1 MSMESRIVTLDTIN
15 SGAVI
20 DLFTEE
26 FDKLLAN
33 VADDNTE
40 ADKVR
45 SISIKLSVKPS
56 KDRSKADTK
65 VEVTSRLAPLKPH
78 ESFIVLSSD
87 GSKVQAF
94 TTSPAK
100 QQELPGVE
108 AENVRQFPQAAG
120 GSK

>member
-1 MSMESRIVTLDTIN
+1 MESRMVTLDTIN

-33 VADDNTE
+33 IADENTDS
-40 ADKVR
+40 DKTR
-45 SISIKLSVKPS
+45 SITIKLSVKPK

-78 ESFIVLSSD
+78 ESMIVLSSD
-87 GSKVQAF
+87 GKKVQAF
-94 TTSPAK
+94 TIDDAK
-100 QQELPGVE
+100 QQELPEVE
-108 AENVRQFPQAAG
+108 PNVRTFPQTAG